1 MSFAP
6 IAIVGAGAIMPAALD
21 LPGFWHNVLARKDCI
36 TDTPPGHWRIDDYY
50 DPDPKAPDKTYAKRG
65 AFLPDVP
72 FDSMGFG
79 VPPSILSA
87 TDTSQLLA
95 LIVARMVLDDVGKSG
110 EDLSRTSVILG
121 VTGAQELLGSLV
133 SRLQRPV
140 WERSLRELGWAEDEV
155 QAACKKISEH
165 YVGWQESS
173 FPGLLGNV
181 VAGRIANRLDVGM
194 TNCVTDAACAS
205 ALTAM
210 HMAVLELQTGHSDMV
225 ITGGVDTMNDI
236 FMYMCFSKTPA
247 LSPTGDCRPFDA
259 SGDGT
264 LLGEGIGMVAL
275 KRLDDAERDG
285 DKVYAVIRGLGSSSD
300 GRAKSVYAPVPEGQA
315 RAVKQAYAQAGYG
328 PETVQLVEAHGTATR
343 AGDAA
348 ELKGLQLVFPADNEQ
363 QYCALGSVKSQI
375 GHTKAAAGIAGLLKV
390 VGALQHK
397 TYPPTIKVTRPAT
410 AVDWAHSAFYLNTE
424 VRPWVRHPDHPRRAG
439 VSSFGFGGSNFHVAL
454 EEYEGPARRPAR
466 MDPWP
471 AELLVFAADSTDAL
485 LASLKAAVGKSTP
498 SLAISSQHR
507 PPAGRLRIALV
518 VRDDLDAKLA
528 RAADVVRAGKEHVRG
543 DLFFSPD
550 AAVGPVAFLF
560 PGQGSQSLNMG
571 AGLHRFAA
579 VADTLDEAE
588 RIVPGLARI
597 VFPISTFNAADRK
610 AQETTLTRTDCAQ
623 PALGAIDV
631 AMSRLLGQLGLRPDL
646 TAGHSFGEFVAL
658 HIAGAMDFATLLRSA
673 QKRGELMVAAAKTP
687 GAMAAVMGPADAVA
701 AHLVN
706 GAVLANLNA
715 PEQTVIAGES
725 AAVEH
730 SIAKLEAAG
739 MRCTLLSVA
748 TAFHS
753 PVVASAGAEL
763 TTFLKKQAIGTPT
776 IPVYSNTTAA
786 PHAGKLPE
794 TLGAHLRSPVRWVE
808 EITAMY
814 EAGARVFVE
823 VGPASVL
830 TGLVSR
836 ILKDRPH
843 VAVSMESKGKESLDA
858 LFGALGR
865 LWAAGV
871 TLDLAPLAADRTPG
885 PLRFVAKPG
894 AIPINGANYG
904 KPYPHPD
911 RPAIAPNPVGRIIA
925 PTSAVLAA
933 PVPTAPVPAAPVLA
947 VAASPV
953 ATTMVAAP
961 PPVHAA
967 AVAPARPESTLSPSP
982 AAPGW
987 IHAFQENQ
995 RQLAEVHERFGR
1007 SMSDSHLAFLRAQ
1020 EVATHAL
1027 VAMVTGQPAAMP
1039 APAQWAVPIPQAAA
1053 PAYAPAPV
1061 ATPAP
1066 VAAAPAPPPRAAAVY
1081 APPPAPVASVS
1092 PRAATPVAA
1101 TPARDLP
1108 TMLLA
1113 VVGEKTGYPI
1123 EMLRLDMNLEA
1134 DLGID
1139 SIKRVEILSALR
1151 EQAPELPEPDAES
1164 LGRLHTLGQIVELL
1178 GGSAAPA
1185 TVTPAPASRAP
1196 ALSGATRDLPT
1207 MLLAVVAEK
1216 TGYPIEML
1224 RLDMNLEADLGID
1237 SIKRVEILS
1246 ALREQAPE
1254 LPEPDAE
1261 SLGRLHTLGQ
1271 IVELLGGTIAV
1282 AAAAPVNGNGHAKT
1296 NGSPNGAADG
1306 PAGPGGSGRD
1316 ISALLL
1322 AVVGEKTGYPV
1333 EMLRLDM
1340 NLEADLGI
1348 DSIKRVEI
1356 LSALREQAPEL
1367 PEPDAETLGRLH
1379 TLGQIVEVLH
1389 P

>member
-6 IAIVGAGAIMPAALD
+6 IAIVGAGAIMPDALD

-36 TDTPPGHWRIDDYY
+36 KDIPPGHWRIDDYY
-50 DPDPKAPDKTYAKRG
+50 DADPKAPDKTYAKRG

-155 QAACKKISEH
+155 QAACKNISEH

-210 HMAVLELQTGHSDMV
+210 HMAVLELQAGHSDMV

-259 SGDGT
+259 AGDGT

-275 KRLDDAERDG
+275 KRLADAERDG

-328 PETVQLVEAHGTATR
+328 PETVQLMEAHGTATK

-348 ELKGLQLVFPADNEQ
+348 ELKGLQLVFPATDQQ

-375 GHTKAAAGIAGLLKV
+375 GHAKAAAGIAGLLKV
-390 VGALQHK
+390 IGALQHK

-410 AVDWAHSAFYLNTE
+410 AVDWAHSAFYINTE
-424 VRPWVRHPDHPRRAG
+424 ARPWVRHPDHPRRAG

-471 AELLVFAADSTDAL
+471 AELLMFAGDTPDTL
-485 LASLKAAVGKSTP
+485 LASLKAASGKTAA
-498 SLAISSQHR
+498 SLAISSQHI
-507 PPAGRLRIALV
+507 PPAGRLRVALV

-528 RAADVVRAGKEHVRG
+528 RAAEIVRAGKEHVRG
-543 DLFFSPD
+543 DVFFSPD

-597 VFPISTFNAADRK
+597 VYPISTFNAADRK

-623 PALGAIDV
+623 PALGAVDV
-631 AMSRLLGQLGLRPDL
+631 AMARLLGQLGLRPDL

-658 HIAGAMDFATLLRSA
+658 HIAGAMDFPTLLRSA

-701 AHLVN
+701 AHLVK

-715 PEQTVIAGES
+715 PEQTVIAGEA

-739 MRCTLLSVA
+739 LRCTMLQVA

-753 PVVASAGAEL
+753 PVVAGAGAEL
-763 TTFLKKQAIGTPT
+763 TTFLKKETLETPT

-814 EAGARVFVE
+814 DAGARVFIE

-871 TLDLAPLAADRTPG
+871 AVDLAPLCADRTPG

-911 RPAIAPNPVGRIIA
+911 RPAIAPNPVGKTRAPAIA
-925 PTSAVLAA
+925 V
-933 PVPTAPVPAAPVLA
+933 PVPAVAPSAPPPSFVAPA
-947 VAASPV
+947 V
-953 ATTMVAAP
+953 VAAP
-961 PPVHAA
+961 PTPPRQA
-967 AVAPARPESTLSPSP
+967 AVAPARTETPVSHTP
-982 AAPGW
+982 AAQGW

-1027 VAMVTGQPAAMP
+1027 VSMVTGQPAAMP
-1039 APAQWAVPIPQAAA
+1039 APVAWAPPAPQMA
-1053 PAYAPAPV
+1053 PPVYVPAPV
-1061 ATPAP
+1061 AVAALAPPTVAPPAP
-1066 VAAAPAPPPRAAAVY
+1066 VPLAAAVY
-1081 APPPAPVASVS
+1081 APPGAAVA
-1092 PRAATPVAA
+1092 PRAAAPVTAA
-1101 TPARDLP
+1101 RGAAAVRDLATMLLAVVGEKTGYPIEMLRLDMNLEADLGIDSIKRVEILSALREQAPELPEPDAESLGRLNTLGQIVELLGGSTAPATALPITAPAAPSRDLP

-1164 LGRLHTLGQIVELL
+1164 LGRL
-1178 GGSAAPA
+1178 
-1185 TVTPAPASRAP
+1185 
-1196 ALSGATRDLPT
+1196 
-1207 MLLAVVAEK
+1207 
-1216 TGYPIEML
+1216 
-1224 RLDMNLEADLGID
+1224 N
-1237 SIKRVEILS
+1237 
-1246 ALREQAPE
+1246 
-1254 LPEPDAE
+1254 
-1261 SLGRLHTLGQ
+1261 TLGQ
-1271 IVELLGGTIAV
+1271 IVELLGGTATVAAV
-1282 AAAAPVNGNGHAKT
+1282 APAATNGNGHAKP
-1296 NGSPNGAADG
+1296 SGAV
-1306 PAGPGGSGRD
+1306 RD

>member
-6 IAIVGAGAIMPAALD
+6 IAIVGAGAIMPAAVD

-95 LIVARMVLDDVGKSG
+95 LIVARMVLDDIGKSG

-133 SRLQRPV
+133 SRLQRPI

-155 QAACKKISEH
+155 QTACKKISEH

-210 HMAVLELQTGHSDMV
+210 HMAVLELQAGHSDMV

-275 KRLDDAERDG
+275 KRLADAERDG
-285 DKVYAVIRGLGSSSD
+285 DKIYALIRGLGSSSD

-315 RAVKQAYAQAGYG
+315 RAVKQAYTQAGYG
-328 PETVQLVEAHGTATR
+328 PETVQLMEAHGTATK

-375 GHTKAAAGIAGLLKV
+375 GHAKAAAGIAGLLKV
-390 VGALQHK
+390 IGALQHK
-397 TYPPTIKVTRPAT
+397 TYPPTIKVTRPT
-410 AVDWAHSAFYLNTE
+410 PTVDWAHSAFYINTE
-424 VRPWVRHPDHPRRAG
+424 SRPWVRHPNHPRRAG

-471 AELLVFAADSTDAL
+471 AELLVFAGDTPDTL
-485 LASLKAAVGKSTP
+485 LASLKAASGKTAA
-498 SLAISSQHR
+498 SLAISSQHTA
-507 PPAGRLRIALV
+507 PAGRVRVALV
-518 VRDDLDAKLA
+518 VRDDLEAKLS
-528 RAADVVRAGKEHVRG
+528 RAADVVRAGKEHIRG
-543 DLFFSPD
+543 DIFFSPE

-579 VADTLDEAE
+579 VADTMDEAE

-597 VFPISTFNAADRK
+597 VFPIPTFNAVDRK

-631 AMSRLLGQLGLRPDL
+631 AMARLLGQLGLRPDL

-658 HIAGAMDFATLLRSA
+658 HIAGAMDFPTLLRSA

-687 GAMAAVMGPADAVA
+687 GSMAAVMGPAEAVA
-701 AHLVN
+701 AHLVK

-739 MRCTLLSVA
+739 MRCTVLPVA

-753 PVVASAGAEL
+753 HVVASAGAEL
-763 TTFLKKQAIGTPT
+763 TTFLKKETLGTPT

-786 PHAGKLPE
+786 PHDGKLPE

-814 EAGARVFVE
+814 DAGARVFIE
-823 VGPASVL
+823 VGPGSVL
-830 TGLVSR
+830 SGLVSR

-843 VAVSMESKGKESLDA
+843 VAVAMESKGKESLDA

-865 LWAAGV
+865 LWSAGV
-871 TLDLAPLAADRTPG
+871 AMDLAPLSADRTPG
-885 PLRFVAKPG
+885 PLRFVGKPG
-894 AIPINGANYG
+894 AIPINGSNYG

-911 RPAIAPNPVGRIIA
+911 RPALGPNPVGKTRA
-925 PTSAVLAA
+925 PVSAVPLP
-933 PVPTAPVPAAPVLA
+933 PVPGATIAVAPSAPPPSP
-947 VAASPV
+947 VAASV
-953 ATTMVAAP
+953 VAAP
-961 PPVHAA
+961 PPIVPA
-967 AVAPARPESTLSPSP
+967 AVAPARPESPLSHTP
-982 AAPGW
+982 AAQGW

-1027 VAMVTGQPAAMP
+1027 VSMVTGQPAAMP
-1039 APAQWAVPIPQAAA
+1039 APAAWPAPQPQSAA
-1053 PAYAPAPV
+1053 PAYAPVYAP
-1061 ATPAP
+1061 APPP
-1066 VAAAPAPPPRAAAVY
+1066 VAAPAPMAFAPAPPPRAAAVY
-1081 APPPAPVASVS
+1081 APPVAAPAPA
-1092 PRAATPVAA
+1092 PRAAPPAA
-1101 TPARDLP
+1101 AAPARDLP
-1108 TMLLA
+1108 TMLLAVVGDKPGYPIEMLRLDMNLEADLGIDSIKRVEILSALREKAPELPEPDAESLGRLHTLGQIVELLGGSAAAAVAPAIFAPAAPADRATPTSSGAPRDLPAMLLA

-1151 EQAPELPEPDAES
+1151 EQAPELPEPDAET
-1164 LGRLHTLGQIVELL
+1164 LGRLHTLGQIVE
-1178 GGSAAPA
+1178 
-1185 TVTPAPASRAP
+1185 V
-1196 ALSGATRDLPT
+1196 
-1207 MLLAVVAEK
+1207 
-1216 TGYPIEML
+1216 
-1224 RLDMNLEADLGID
+1224 
-1237 SIKRVEILS
+1237 
-1246 ALREQAPE
+1246 
-1254 LPEPDAE
+1254 
-1261 SLGRLHTLGQ
+1261 
-1271 IVELLGGTIAV
+1271 LGGTTAM
-1282 AAAAPVNGNGHAKT
+1282 APPAAPNGNGHAKT
-1296 NGSPNGAADG
+1296 KGAANG
-1306 PAGPGGSGRD
+1306 NGRD